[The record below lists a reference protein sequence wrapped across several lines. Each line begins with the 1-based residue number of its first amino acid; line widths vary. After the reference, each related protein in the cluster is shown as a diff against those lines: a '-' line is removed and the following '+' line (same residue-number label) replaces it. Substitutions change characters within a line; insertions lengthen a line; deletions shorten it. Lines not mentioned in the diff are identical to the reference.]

1 MKNLKILNKTIRLT
15 PTRIFVFTTLGLLI
29 FGVALRLITPQVSV
43 VQKIDNLPII
53 TPPEQLKNI
62 IPDTEIKISPPSELP
77 KIPKEITVYRKTNSV
92 IMSVLAQSIAES
104 FNLRPVESREY
115 TWVGSGT
122 AQSLTYSVADSRISY
137 LDETETTT
145 TTIDR
150 EKAISTASNF
160 VSTTLQTNNLKPD
173 LLSVSSGNYGLGEN
187 INLGGTAASA
197 SLYVIP
203 FTQSLDDYN
212 LTIGR
217 SAIKPVEIWVGP
229 EYQIIKAVIRDFIP
243 SFEVVGEYKTL
254 SSSTI
259 LNAIKSGQGS
269 IIDLSSGSYGVPV
282 DSPIDSINLG
292 SARIEYRLESS
303 DIIYPY
309 LSFYGKALLKNNSI
323 ASVRIIYPIVHT
335 ISN

>member
-115 TWVGSGT
+115 TWAGSGT

-160 VSTTLQTNNLKPD
+160 VNATLQTNNLKPD
-173 LLSVSSGNYGLGEN
+173 LLSIGSGNYGLGEN
-187 INLGGTAASA
+187 INLGGATATA
-197 SLYVIP
+197 SLYVVP

-229 EYQIIKAVIRDFIP
+229 EYQIVKAVIRDFIP
-243 SFEVVGEYKTL
+243 SFEAIGEYKTL

-269 IIDLSSGSYGVPV
+269 IIDLSSSSYGVPV

-292 SARIEYRLESS
+292 SARIEYRLENS

-309 LSFYGKALLKNNSI
+309 LSFYGKALLKNNNI
-323 ASVRIIYPIVHT
+323 ANVRIIYPIVHT